1 MPKSRS
7 RVERLSAAALLW
19 LSGRPKVLLP
29 VVTVVLLV
37 VGLAA
42 PADVGVPVLLFLVL
56 LVGWLSWL
64 SWPAIDGT
72 ARLLRLA
79 TLGLLLAAVAGRLS
93 V

>member
-1 MPKSRS
+1 M
-7 RVERLSAAALLW
+7 ERLSAPALLW
-19 LSGRPKVLLP
+19 LSARPKALLP
-29 VVTVVLLV
+29 IVAVVLLV

-42 PADVGVPVLLFLVL
+42 PTGVGVPVLLLLVL